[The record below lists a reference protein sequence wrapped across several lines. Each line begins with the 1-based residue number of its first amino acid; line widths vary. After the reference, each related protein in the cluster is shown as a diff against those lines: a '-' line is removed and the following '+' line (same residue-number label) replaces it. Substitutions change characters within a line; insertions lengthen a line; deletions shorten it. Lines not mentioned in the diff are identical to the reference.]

1 MTPLHLHFQ
10 FGILYVY
17 NILFQFGIVNAF
29 LELFFHFGKNTV
41 FFVVFSYNIKLLC
54 DRLTQLLEEHN
65 LNQVEFA
72 KILNTTAPTINKY
85 CKGRVPGA
93 EIVNEIA
100 NYFDVTVDYL
110 YGRVD
115 NPKNSIIYLPED
127 YEIEVKGTL
136 TKIGKNKLEDVLKK
150 LEEVGFDLDK
160 LLK

>member
-1 MTPLHLHFQ
+1 MKV
-10 FGILYVY
+10 FG
-17 NILFQFGIVNAF
+17 
-29 LELFFHFGKNTV
+29 
-41 FFVVFSYNIKLLC
+41 

-136 TKIGKNKLEDVLKK
+136 TKINKNKIEDVLKK
-150 LEEVGFDLDK
+150 LEDVGFDLDK

>member
-1 MTPLHLHFQ
+1 MKV
-10 FGILYVY
+10 FG
-17 NILFQFGIVNAF
+17 
-29 LELFFHFGKNTV
+29 
-41 FFVVFSYNIKLLC
+41 
-54 DRLTQLLEEHN
+54 DRLTHLLEEHN

-72 KILNTTAPTINKY
+72 KVLNTTAPTINKY

-115 NPKNSIIYLPED
+115 SPKNSIIYLPGEL
-127 YEIEVKGTL
+127 EVEVKGEL
-136 TKIGKNKLEDVLKK
+136 TKIDKNKLQEVLKK
-150 LEEVGFDLDK
+150 LEEVGFDIDK